1 MEQLKEQK
9 EKNSKLD
16 KIDLSKEKENINM
29 YTNQELGQL
38 GEKLAKRFLEE
49 RDYNVICSN
58 FKSKQGE
65 IDIIVEDKDKTIVFV
80 EVKTRTN
87 LEFGNPAEA
96 VDEIKKE
103 HILKTANY
111 FLYSKKINNV
121 NMRFDVIEVMIYK
134 GRYRVNHIKQI
145 I

>member
-1 MEQLKEQK
+1 
-9 EKNSKLD
+9 
-16 KIDLSKEKENINM
+16 M

-49 RDYNVICSN
+49 REYEIICQN

-65 IDIIVEDKDKTIVFV
+65 IDIIAKDKNKTMVFV
-80 EVKTRTN
+80 EVKTRTS

-96 VDEIKKE
+96 VNKSKIE
-103 HILKTANY
+103 HILKTARY
-111 FLYSKKINNV
+111 YLYSNKIKETS
-121 NMRFDVIEVMIYK
+121 MRFDVIEVFIYK

-145 I
+145 M